1 MVQSS
6 LVGQYLRIPGN
17 EVLDIRVLV
26 SITRTM
32 RPMSRVDTGYWCVA
46 MLVIGVMTQMPSVK
60 F

>member
-1 MVQSS
+1 M
-6 LVGQYLRIPGN
+6 GQYLRIPGN